1 MLMPNFGSILFTS
14 NTSNQMKKCTRKCV
28 GHFCSEINVDQ
39 QIFALISM
47 KIRLQSNQSAVN
59 KPRRPVYVCAM
70 HPRRTTRESDEDCG
84 TDTSCRLLSC
94 SNQTRLPQPNLY
106 CLHVCN
112 GTVRKQP
119 PVVCACVRR
128 NYEQGRRA
136 SGVRATIRCALSYLF
151 LCSFACS
158 VSFSLSRARASQS
171 LRQRASVNNDG
182 LESDHSDA
190 GWRLLWVNR
199 GRLFAYDFRILTAL
213 ISTEIQK
220 ILFWISLNVSL
231 SRAKRFETKRHSET

>member
-190 GWRLLWVNR
+190 G
-199 GRLFAYDFRILTAL
+199 
-213 ISTEIQK
+213 
-220 ILFWISLNVSL
+220 
-231 SRAKRFETKRHSET
+231 